1 MSGTRE
7 LLSDTA
13 ASETQLS
20 DALIALHFQNDICD
34 PRGLI
39 PFSLHR
45 GTGAAKRFLEAS
57 RRALE
62 AARGAGWTI
71 AHMHIVFA
79 ADQSD
84 LPRNCRLFAK
94 THELGALKQGSWGAA
109 AYDGFEPLDGEI
121 FVTGTGNSAFRR
133 TDLERLL
140 RDRAVTRVNVMGL
153 ATQFSVEHTVRD
165 AADMGY
171 PVRLFADCC
180 ISGDLKAHRASLRTL
195 AMLADIVDSTGV
207 FEA

>member
-1 MSGTRE
+1 MLG
-7 LLSDTA
+7 LQVAVDAA
-13 ASETQLS
+13 ASETNLS

-34 PRGLI
+34 PRGLV

-45 GTGAAKRFLEAS
+45 GTAAAKRFLQAS
-57 RRALE
+57 RGALE
-62 AARGAGWTI
+62 AARRAGWTI

-79 ADQSD
+79 ADHSD

-94 THELGALKQGSWGAA
+94 THELGALKQGSWGAS
-109 AYDGFEPLDGEI
+109 AYQGFEPLPGEI
-121 FVTGTGNSAFRR
+121 FVAGTGNSAFRR
-133 TDLERLL
+133 TDLEGLL
-140 RDRAVTRVNVMGL
+140 RERTATRINVMGL

-195 AMLADIVDSTGV
+195 AMLADVVDSTAA